1 LIKEKTEIMK
11 SLENIEMRN
20 KVNDDKYTQDND
32 SRVKEISIKDNMMEN
47 KKQEVSSHKE
57 LLILESNKDLRK
69 FPFDKIIYMF
79 MAFSLM
85 LIILIVNNH
94 FFST

>member
-1 LIKEKTEIMK
+1 MK